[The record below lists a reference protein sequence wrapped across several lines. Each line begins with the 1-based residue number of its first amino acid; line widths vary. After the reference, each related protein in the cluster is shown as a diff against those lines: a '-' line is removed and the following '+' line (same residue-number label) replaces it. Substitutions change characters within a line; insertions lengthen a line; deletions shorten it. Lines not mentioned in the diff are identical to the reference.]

1 MKLGIDLG
9 GTNMRVGLVAG
20 DTIIAKE
27 IVPCPSRESE
37 NVVLE
42 ALASLIER
50 NMTPDVDGIGIG
62 VPTLVDSARGIVY
75 NATNIPSWREVH
87 LKDFIAGRFGV
98 EVAVNNDAN
107 CFALGEA
114 RFGAGR
120 DCGGLVGVTLGTGVG
135 GGLVV
140 DGKLYSG
147 RNTGAAEIG
156 ELPFRTHTF
165 EYYCSSVFFEREYGI
180 SGKDAAAA
188 ARAGDVA
195 MQAVWREFG
204 TSVGTLMKAV
214 MFAYDPDVI
223 VIGGGIASAFEL
235 YQPAMIQE
243 LSSFPYPESLRNIR
257 IEPSRLVDVAI
268 LGAAALNL

>member
-1 MKLGIDLG
+1 M
-9 GTNMRVGLVAG
+9 
-20 DTIIAKE
+20 
-27 IVPCPSRESE
+27 
-37 NVVLE
+37 
-42 ALASLIER
+42 
-50 NMTPDVDGIGIG
+50 
-62 VPTLVDSARGIVY
+62 
-75 NATNIPSWREVH
+75 
-87 LKDFIAGRFGV
+87 
-98 EVAVNNDAN
+98 
-107 CFALGEA
+107 
-114 RFGAGR
+114 
-120 DCGGLVGVTLGTGVG
+120 
-135 GGLVV
+135 
-140 DGKLYSG
+140 
-147 RNTGAAEIG
+147 
-156 ELPFRTHTF
+156 
-165 EYYCSSVFFEREYGI
+165 FFEREYGI